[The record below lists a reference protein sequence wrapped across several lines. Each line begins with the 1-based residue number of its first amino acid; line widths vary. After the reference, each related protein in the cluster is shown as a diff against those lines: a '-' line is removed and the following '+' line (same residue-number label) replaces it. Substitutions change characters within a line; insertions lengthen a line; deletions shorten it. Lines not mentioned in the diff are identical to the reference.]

1 LIRKY
6 RQTAFYLQR
15 ILQSPMPISS
25 ILN

>member
-1 LIRKY
+1 MHKY